1 MAALHSLFR
10 RASDLFRSGS
20 GTAQQL
26 KPPAADGEV
35 VFCKNNVCVHPA
47 VSPKNGVIHHPG
59 YLTIKV
65 HHDEVLGLSLR
76 LSWIPNASLKKNPR
90 SLENR
95 TPCSSPCRSP
105 SVCTSVCPSP
115 TAAHHRYRRSSAG
128 SVSQLHGPDDGTAS
142 CHMNCD
148 QQSVSSVIS
157 DMGSPQEEEQG
168 SLDSW
173 TASDQA
179 EMTASTAGS
188 PAGLPFDPSEEGDL
202 CPGAASAS
210 TLSKVPSCD
219 DEGSVSGTGCDG
231 SSSSAIGPEEVT
243 AALESMIS
251 GLNQIDA
258 ANGNGTQCSE
268 GPTAREKE
276 QSTTATGDESED
288 EKNQPTKFDE
298 RRAAAMSDAPWKDRG
313 DVRAGGDVLYC
324 QQQWHTEWN
333 GSIDEEQPTSSSRT
347 KPQLESLRSMTDSGI
362 ASGPAIMVS
371 RHSGSSSAD
380 LATCESGRSSGLASS
395 GSSEGPDSGQESPL
409 PGEDGSSR
417 LLERLRS
424 GSRFMLEEGTPEQLA
439 HAHNLSF
446 PDNGSFSGRSPSR
459 LSITKESP
467 CGQFSVDLGQMRSL
481 RLLFSNRECTSGQLV
496 IASRESQYKIFHFH
510 HGGLEK
516 LAPVLGDFDFLT
528 RGSKRKNENC
538 PYDHF
543 SVSKPQVSAE
553 ECHPEEGMWDTPV
566 DEEVWRQYMND
577 DGSIDDDFQLRK
589 LIFFRGLDPRLRKE
603 AWPLLLQH
611 YAFSSTFEE
620 REQIRNDRFL
630 EYQGIRKLR
639 ERMSPAEREAFWRN
653 VECTV
658 EKDVVRTDR
667 TNPFYAGDDNP
678 NIEIMKNIL
687 LNYAACNPSLGYTQ
701 GMSDLLAP
709 VLAEIQDESEAFW
722 CFVGLMQR
730 TIFVSSPKDGDMD
743 VNLEYMREL
752 LRTMTPRFYAHLKG
766 QRAQHPDAL
775 ELLFVHRWL
784 VLCFKRE
791 FVEAEALRMW
801 EACWSR
807 YHTDW
812 FHLFLGAAIVALYG
826 GDVVDQGMRP
836 DEMLLHF
843 SSLAAHMDG
852 ELVLRKA
859 RGLLHQFRLL
869 RSIPC
874 TLASLCELCGPGM
887 WDSGHVPVIECRRDH
902 GGRPCPHGGLELSAA
917 AVSEAVEAD
926 HGDEVP

>member
-1 MAALHSLFR
+1 MAALHTLFR
-10 RASDLFRSGS
+10 RASDLFRTSS
-20 GTAQQL
+20 GTPQQL

-35 VFCKNNVCVHPA
+35 VFCKNNVCVHPP
-47 VSPKNGVIHHPG
+47 VSSNNGVTHHPG

-65 HHDEVLGLSLR
+65 HHDES
-76 LSWIPNASLKKNPR
+76 I
-90 SLENR
+90 
-95 TPCSSPCRSP
+95 
-105 SVCTSVCPSP
+105 
-115 TAAHHRYRRSSAG
+115 SSA
-128 SVSQLHGPDDGTAS
+128 V
-142 CHMNCD
+142 
-148 QQSVSSVIS
+148 S
-157 DMGSPQEEEQG
+157 DMGSPPEEQG

-188 PAGLPFDPSEEGDL
+188 PPGLPLDSSDGDL
-202 CPGAASAS
+202 CGVGTSA
-210 TLSKVPSCD
+210 TVSKMPSCD
-219 DEGSVSGTGCDG
+219 DNGSVSGADCNG

-251 GLNQIDA
+251 GLNQIDTGSGVGA
-258 ANGNGTQCSE
+258 KNSADSKTVGVKESTATSVGNGEDVSAAFE
-268 GPTAREKE
+268 RNG
-276 QSTTATGDESED
+276 TT
-288 EKNQPTKFDE
+288 
-298 RRAAAMSDAPWKDRG
+298 MSDAPWKDVG
-313 DVRAGGDVLYC
+313 DVGPSCDTP
-324 QQQWHTEWN
+324 WHSEWN
-333 GSIDEEQPTSSSRT
+333 GSIDEPSSSRA
-347 KPQLESLRSMTDSGI
+347 KPQPESLRSMTDSGI

-371 RHSGSSSAD
+371 QHSGCSSAD
-380 LATCESGRSSGLASS
+380 LATCESGRSSGLVSS
-395 GSSEGPDSGQESPL
+395 GSSEGPDSGQQSPF
-409 PGEDGSSR
+409 PGDDGSNR

-439 HAHNLSF
+439 HAHNLTF
-446 PDNGSFSGRSPSR
+446 PDNASLCGRSPSR
-459 LSITKESP
+459 SSMSRESP

-481 RLLFSNRECTSGQLV
+481 RLLFSNRECTCGQLV

-510 HGGLEK
+510 HGGLER

-528 RGSKRKNENC
+528 RGKKRKNEHC

-553 ECHPEEGMWDTPV
+553 ECHPEEGLYSTLV
-566 DEEVWRQYMND
+566 DEEAWRQYMND

-589 LIFFRGLDPRLRKE
+589 AIFFRGLDPRLRRE

-611 YAFSSTFEE
+611 YAFTTTFEE

-630 EYQGIRKLR
+630 EYQDIRKLR

-687 LNYAACNPSLGYTQ
+687 LNYAACNPNLGYTQ

-743 VNLEYMREL
+743 LNLEYMREL
-752 LRTMTPRFYAHLKG
+752 LRLMTPRFYAHLES
-766 QRAQHPDAL
+766 QCEHYPDAL

-791 FVEAEALRMW
+791 FAEPEALQMW
-801 EACWSR
+801 EACWAR
-807 YHTDW
+807 YQTDW

-843 SSLAAHMDG
+843 SSLAGHMDG
-852 ELVLRKA
+852 DLVLRKA

-869 RSIPC
+869 PCIPC
-874 TLASLCELCGPGM
+874 TLAGLCELCGPGM
-887 WDSGHVPVIECRRDH
+887 WDSGHEPVVECRGGH
-902 GGRPCPHGGLELSAA
+902 GGRPCPHRGQDPVAPSSQGTGADAA
-917 AVSEAVEAD
+917 N
-926 HGDEVP
+926 HVP

>member
-1 MAALHSLFR
+1 MAALHSLIR
-10 RASDLFRSGS
+10 RASDLFRSS
-20 GTAQQL
+20 STMPQQL

-35 VFCKNNVCVHPA
+35 VFCKNNVCVHPP
-47 VSPKNGVIHHPG
+47 VSSKNGVTHHPG

-65 HHDEVLGLSLR
+65 HHDEALGLSLR
-76 LSWIPNASLKKNPR
+76 LSWIPNASLKRNPR

-115 TAAHHRYRRSSAG
+115 TVHHRFRLSSNDSENQPATDYG
-128 SVSQLHGPDDGTAS
+128 STCYLS
-142 CHMNCD
+142 CD
-148 QQSVSSVIS
+148 QQSVSSAVS
-157 DMGSPQEEEQG
+157 DMGSPQEEQG

-179 EMTASTAGS
+179 EMTASTTGS
-188 PAGLPFDPSEEGDL
+188 PPGLPLDPSNSDL
-202 CPGAASAS
+202 CYSGTASAA
-210 TLSKVPSCD
+210 LSKLPSCD
-219 DEGSVSGTGCDG
+219 DNGSVSGVDCNG
-231 SSSSAIGPEEVT
+231 SSFSAIGPEEVT

-251 GLNQIDA
+251 GLNQMDA
-258 ANGNGTQCSE
+258 GSSTGADTSAN
-268 GPTAREKE
+268 R
-276 QSTTATGDESED
+276 TTANTKEEVVSPTENGDMPAGI
-288 EKNQPTKFDE
+288 EKD
-298 RRAAAMSDAPWKDRG
+298 RAAMSDAPWKDTGDIRG
-313 DVRAGGDVLYC
+313 GGDTFYG
-324 QQQWHTEWN
+324 QPWHSEWN
-333 GSIDEEQPTSSSRT
+333 GSVEELPSSSQA
-347 KPQLESLRSMTDSGI
+347 KLQPESLRSMTDSGI

-371 RHSGSSSAD
+371 RHSGCSSAD

-395 GSSEGPDSGQESPL
+395 GSSEGPDSGQQSPL

-417 LLERLRS
+417 LLGRLRS
-424 GSRFMLEEGTPEQLA
+424 GSRFLLEEGTPEQLA
-439 HAHNLSF
+439 HARNLSF
-446 PDNGSFSGRSPSR
+446 PDTGSLSGRSPSR
-459 LSITKESP
+459 LSMSKENP
-467 CGQFSVDLGQMRSL
+467 CGLFSVDLGQMRSL
-481 RLLFSNRECTSGQLV
+481 RLLFSNRECTCGQLV

-528 RGSKRKNENC
+528 RGKKTKNEHC

-553 ECHPEEGMWDTPV
+553 ECHPEEGLYIKPV
-566 DEEVWRQYMND
+566 DEEVWRQYMSD

-589 LIFFRGLDPRLRKE
+589 AIFFRGLDPRLRKE

-611 YAFSSTFEE
+611 YAFSTTFEE

-630 EYQGIRKLR
+630 EYQDIRKLR

-687 LNYAACNPSLGYTQ
+687 LNYAACNPTLGYTQ

-743 VNLEYMREL
+743 LNLEYMREL
-752 LRTMTPRFYAHLKG
+752 LQLMTPRFYAHLDG
-766 QRAQHPDAL
+766 QRALYPDAL

-791 FVEAEALRMW
+791 FAEPEALQMW
-801 EACWSR
+801 EACWAR
-807 YHTDW
+807 YQTDW
-812 FHLFLGAAIVALYG
+812 FHLFLGVAIVALYG
-826 GDVVDQGMRP
+826 ADVVDQDMRP

-843 SSLAAHMDG
+843 SSLAGHMDG
-852 ELVLRKA
+852 DLVLRKA

-869 RSIPC
+869 PGIPC
-874 TLASLCELCGPGM
+874 SLAGLCELCGSGM
-887 WDSGHVPVIECRRDH
+887 WDSGHVPVVECRGGH
-902 GGRPCPHGGLELSAA
+902 GNRPCPHGGQDPVPLSGETTA
-917 AVSEAVEAD
+917 SD
-926 HGDEVP
+926 NHVP

>member
-20 GTAQQL
+20 GTPQQL
-26 KPPAADGEV
+26 KPLAADGEV

-47 VSPKNGVIHHPG
+47 VSSKNGVTHHPG

-65 HHDEVLGLSLR
+65 HHDEVLGLGLR

-115 TAAHHRYRRSSAG
+115 TAVHHRYRRSSAG
-128 SVSQLHGPDDGTAS
+128 SVSQLQAPDDGSAP
-142 CHMNCD
+142 CHLNCD

-188 PAGLPFDPSEEGDL
+188 PAGLPLDPSSEGE
-202 CPGAASAS
+202 PGAASAS
-210 TLSKVPSCD
+210 TLSKVPSCED
-219 DEGSVSGTGCDG
+219 DERSASGAACDG

-251 GLNQIDA
+251 GLNQIGA
-258 ANGNGTQCSE
+258 ANGDGTQCSE
-268 GPTAREKE
+268 GSAVREKE
-276 QSTTATGDESED
+276 QSTMATRDDLEE
-288 EKNQPTKFDE
+288 EKNEPAKFDE
-298 RRAAAMSDAPWKDRG
+298 KRVAAMSDAPWKDRG
-313 DVRAGGDVLYC
+313 DIRAGGDALYC
-324 QQQWHTEWN
+324 QQWHTEWN
-333 GSIDEEQPTSSSRT
+333 GSVDEPTGSSGRA
-347 KPQLESLRSMTDSGI
+347 KPQPESLRSMTDSGI
-362 ASGPAIMVS
+362 ASGPAIMVR

-446 PDNGSFSGRSPSR
+446 PDNGSLSGRSPSR
-459 LSITKESP
+459 LSMTKESP

-528 RGSKRKNENC
+528 RGTNKKSEPC

-577 DGSIDDDFQLRK
+577 DGSIDDDCQLRK
-589 LIFFRGLDPRLRKE
+589 LIFFRGLEPRLRRE

-743 VNLEYMREL
+743 LNLEYMREL
-752 LRTMTPRFYAHLKG
+752 LRTMTPRFYAHLKS

-791 FVEAEALRMW
+791 FAEAEALRMW

-807 YHTDW
+807 YQTDW

-859 RGLLHQFRLL
+859 RGLLHQFRQL
-869 RSIPC
+869 RRIPC
-874 TLASLCELCGPGM
+874 TLASLCELCGSGM
-887 WDSGHVPVIECRRDH
+887 WDSGHEPVIECRRDH
-902 GGRPCPHGGLELSAA
+902 GDRSCPHGGKQPSE
-917 AVSEAVEAD
+917 AVSEAAED
-926 HGDEVP
+926 DQVP

>member
-1 MAALHSLFR
+1 MAALHTLFR
-10 RASDLFRSGS
+10 RASDLFRTSS
-20 GTAQQL
+20 GTPQQL

-35 VFCKNNVCVHPA
+35 VFCKNNVCVHPP
-47 VSPKNGVIHHPG
+47 VSSNNGVTHHPG

-65 HHDEVLGLSLR
+65 HHDEILGLSLR

-115 TAAHHRYRRSSAG
+115 TVHHRQFRRGSTSSGNQPAPDEG
-128 SVSQLHGPDDGTAS
+128 ST
-142 CHMNCD
+142 CHLSCD
-148 QQSVSSVIS
+148 QQSISSAVS
-157 DMGSPQEEEQG
+157 DMGSPPEEQG

-188 PAGLPFDPSEEGDL
+188 PPGLPLDSSDGDL
-202 CPGAASAS
+202 CGVGTSA
-210 TLSKVPSCD
+210 TVSKMPSCD
-219 DEGSVSGTGCDG
+219 DNGSVSGADCNG

-251 GLNQIDA
+251 GLNQIDTGSGVGA
-258 ANGNGTQCSE
+258 KNSADSKTVAVKESPATSVGNGEDVSAAFE
-268 GPTAREKE
+268 RNG
-276 QSTTATGDESED
+276 TT
-288 EKNQPTKFDE
+288 
-298 RRAAAMSDAPWKDRG
+298 MSDAPWKDAG
-313 DVRAGGDVLYC
+313 DVGPSCDTP
-324 QQQWHTEWN
+324 WHSEWN
-333 GSIDEEQPTSSSRT
+333 GSIDEPSSSRA
-347 KPQLESLRSMTDSGI
+347 KPQPESLRSMTDSGI

-371 RHSGSSSAD
+371 QHSGCSSAD
-380 LATCESGRSSGLASS
+380 LATCESGRSSGLVSS
-395 GSSEGPDSGQESPL
+395 GSSEGPDSGQQSPF
-409 PGEDGSSR
+409 PGDDGSNR

-439 HAHNLSF
+439 HAHNLTF
-446 PDNGSFSGRSPSR
+446 PDNASLCGRSPSR
-459 LSITKESP
+459 SSMSRESP

-481 RLLFSNRECTSGQLV
+481 RLLFSNRECTCGQLV

-510 HGGLEK
+510 HGGLER

-528 RGSKRKNENC
+528 RGKKRKNEHC

-553 ECHPEEGMWDTPV
+553 ECHPEEGLYSTLV
-566 DEEVWRQYMND
+566 DEEAWRQYMND

-589 LIFFRGLDPRLRKE
+589 AIFFRGLDPRLRRE

-611 YAFSSTFEE
+611 YAFTTTFEE

-630 EYQGIRKLR
+630 EYQDIRKLR

-687 LNYAACNPSLGYTQ
+687 LNYAACNPNLGYTQ

-743 VNLEYMREL
+743 LNLEYMREL
-752 LRTMTPRFYAHLKG
+752 LRLMTPRFYAHLES
-766 QRAQHPDAL
+766 QCEHYPDAL

-791 FVEAEALRMW
+791 FAEPEALQMW
-801 EACWSR
+801 EACWAR
-807 YHTDW
+807 YQTDW

-843 SSLAAHMDG
+843 SSLAGHMDG
-852 ELVLRKA
+852 DLVLRKA

-869 RSIPC
+869 PCIPC
-874 TLASLCELCGPGM
+874 TLAGLCELCGPGM
-887 WDSGHVPVIECRRDH
+887 WDSGHEPVVECRGGH
-902 GGRPCPHGGLELSAA
+902 GGRPCPHRGQDPVAPSSQGTGADAA
-917 AVSEAVEAD
+917 N
-926 HGDEVP
+926 HVP

>member
-1 MAALHSLFR
+1 MAALHTLLR
-10 RASDLFRSGS
+10 RASDLFRTSS
-20 GTAQQL
+20 GTPQQL

-35 VFCKNNVCVHPA
+35 VFCKNNVCVHPP
-47 VSPKNGVIHHPG
+47 VSSKNGVTHHPG

-115 TAAHHRYRRSSAG
+115 TVHQRQFRRGSTSSGNQPAPDEG
-128 SVSQLHGPDDGTAS
+128 ST
-142 CHMNCD
+142 CHLSCD
-148 QQSVSSVIS
+148 QQSISSAVS
-157 DMGSPQEEEQG
+157 DMGSPPEEQG

-188 PAGLPFDPSEEGDL
+188 PAGLPLDPSE
-202 CPGAASAS
+202 
-210 TLSKVPSCD
+210 
-219 DEGSVSGTGCDG
+219 
-231 SSSSAIGPEEVT
+231 EEVT

-251 GLNQIDA
+251 GLNQIDT
-258 ANGNGTQCSE
+258 GNGVGSKSSLGCAAAPS
-268 GPTAREKE
+268 KE
-276 QSTTATGDESED
+276 TSVSSLGNGED
-288 EKNQPTKFDE
+288 TSGRFE
-298 RRAAAMSDAPWKDRG
+298 RNGTAMSDAPWKDAG
-313 DVRAGGDVLYC
+313 DIRAGGDTHYN
-324 QQQWHTEWN
+324 QPWHSEWN
-333 GSIDEEQPTSSSRT
+333 GSIDEPSSSRA
-347 KPQLESLRSMTDSGI
+347 KPQPESLRSMTDSGI

-371 RHSGSSSAD
+371 RHSGCSSAD
-380 LATCESGRSSGLASS
+380 LATCESGRSSGLVSS
-395 GSSEGPDSGQESPL
+395 GSSEGPDSGQQSPF
-409 PGEDGSSR
+409 PGDDGSNR

-446 PDNGSFSGRSPSR
+446 PDNASLSGRSPSR
-459 LSITKESP
+459 SSMSRESP
-467 CGQFSVDLGQMRSL
+467 CGQFSVDLSQMRSL
-481 RLLFSNRECTSGQLV
+481 RLLFSNRWRLSSESSTSSHG
-496 IASRESQYKIFHFH
+496 ARRAKTRTARTTTSR
-510 HGGLEK
+510 
-516 LAPVLGDFDFLT
+516 
-528 RGSKRKNENC
+528 C
-538 PYDHF
+538 P
-543 SVSKPQVSAE
+543 KPQVSAE
-553 ECHPEEGMWDTPV
+553 ECHPEEGLYSTPV
-566 DEEVWRQYMND
+566 DEEAWRQYMND

-589 LIFFRGLDPRLRKE
+589 AIFFRGLDPRLRKE

-611 YAFSSTFEE
+611 YAFSATFEE

-630 EYQGIRKLR
+630 EYQDIRKQR

-687 LNYAACNPSLGYTQ
+687 LNYAACNPNLGYTQ

-743 VNLEYMREL
+743 LNLEYMREL
-752 LRTMTPRFYAHLKG
+752 LRLMTPRFYAHLEC
-766 QRAQHPDAL
+766 QCEHYPDAL

-791 FVEAEALRMW
+791 FAEPEALQMW
-801 EACWSR
+801 EACWAR
-807 YHTDW
+807 YQTDW

-843 SSLAAHMDG
+843 SSLAGHMDG
-852 ELVLRKA
+852 DLVLRKA

-869 RSIPC
+869 PCIPC
-874 TLASLCELCGPGM
+874 TLAGLCELCGPGM
-887 WDSGHVPVIECRRDH
+887 WDSGHEPIIECRGSH
-902 GGRPCPHGGLELSAA
+902 GDRSCPHGGQDPVASSGAATAA
-917 AVSEAVEAD
+917 AAN
-926 HGDEVP
+926 HVP

>member
-1 MAALHSLFR
+1 MTGNGFVNSTELNVADPIGGGPHVR
-10 RASDLFRSGS
+10 RLTSRCMP
-20 GTAQQL
+20 QQL

-35 VFCKNNVCVHPA
+35 VFCKNNVCVHPP
-47 VSPKNGVIHHPG
+47 VSSKNGVTHHPG

-115 TAAHHRYRRSSAG
+115 TVHHRQFRRGSTSSGNQPAPDEG
-128 SVSQLHGPDDGTAS
+128 ST
-142 CHMNCD
+142 CHLSCD
-148 QQSVSSVIS
+148 QQSISSAIS
-157 DMGSPQEEEQG
+157 DMGSPPEEQG

-188 PAGLPFDPSEEGDL
+188 PPGLPLDSSDGDL
-202 CPGAASAS
+202 CGIGTSA
-210 TLSKVPSCD
+210 TVSKMPSCD
-219 DEGSVSGTGCDG
+219 DNGSVSGVDCNG

-251 GLNQIDA
+251 GLNQIDTASDVGARNSVDSKAVAVKESA
-258 ANGNGTQCSE
+258 AMLVENGENVPAAPERNGT
-268 GPTAREKE
+268 AI
-276 QSTTATGDESED
+276 
-288 EKNQPTKFDE
+288 
-298 RRAAAMSDAPWKDRG
+298 SDTPWKDAG
-313 DVRAGGDVLYC
+313 DVGPGGDTPYG
-324 QQQWHTEWN
+324 QPWHSEWN
-333 GSIDEEQPTSSSRT
+333 GSIDDPSSSRA
-347 KPQLESLRSMTDSGI
+347 KPQPESLRSMTDSGI

-371 RHSGSSSAD
+371 RHSGCSSAD
-380 LATCESGRSSGLASS
+380 LATCESGRSSGLVSS
-395 GSSEGPDSGQESPL
+395 GSSEGPDSGQQSPF
-409 PGEDGSSR
+409 PGEDSSNQ

-439 HAHNLSF
+439 HAHNLTF
-446 PDNGSFSGRSPSR
+446 PDNASLCGRSPSR
-459 LSITKESP
+459 SSMSRESP

-510 HGGLEK
+510 HGGLER

-528 RGSKRKNENC
+528 RGKARKNEHC

-553 ECHPEEGMWDTPV
+553 ECHPEEGLYSTLV
-566 DEEVWRQYMND
+566 DEDTWRQYMND

-589 LIFFRGLDPRLRKE
+589 AIFFRGLDPRLRRE

-611 YAFSSTFEE
+611 YAFTTTFEE

-630 EYQGIRKLR
+630 EYQDIRKLR
-639 ERMSPAEREAFWRN
+639 ERMSLAEREAFWRN

-667 TNPFYAGDDNP
+667 TNPFYAGDNNP

-687 LNYAACNPSLGYTQ
+687 LNYAACNPNLGYTQ

-743 VNLEYMREL
+743 LNLEYMREL
-752 LRTMTPRFYAHLKG
+752 LRLMTPRFYAHLES
-766 QRAQHPDAL
+766 QCEHYPDAL

-791 FVEAEALRMW
+791 FAEPEALQMW
-801 EACWSR
+801 EACWAR
-807 YHTDW
+807 YQTDW

-843 SSLAAHMDG
+843 SSLAGHMDG
-852 ELVLRKA
+852 DLVLRKA

-869 RSIPC
+869 PCIPC
-874 TLASLCELCGPGM
+874 TLAGLCELCGPGM
-887 WDSGHVPVIECRRDH
+887 WDSGHEPVVECRGGH
-902 GGRPCPHGGLELSAA
+902 GGRSCPHRGQDPVAPSSPGAGSAA
-917 AVSEAVEAD
+917 AN
-926 HGDEVP
+926 HVP

>member
-1 MAALHSLFR
+1 MAALHTLLR
-10 RASDLFRSGS
+10 RASDLFRTSS
-20 GTAQQL
+20 GTPQQL

-35 VFCKNNVCVHPA
+35 VFCKNNVCVHPP
-47 VSPKNGVIHHPG
+47 VSSKNGVTHHPG

-115 TAAHHRYRRSSAG
+115 TVHQRQFRRGSTSSGNQPAPDEG
-128 SVSQLHGPDDGTAS
+128 ST
-142 CHMNCD
+142 CHLSCD
-148 QQSVSSVIS
+148 QQSISSAVS
-157 DMGSPQEEEQG
+157 DMGSPPEEQG

-188 PAGLPFDPSEEGDL
+188 PAGLPLDPSEGDL
-202 CPGAASAS
+202 CGAGTSA
-210 TLSKVPSCD
+210 TVSKMPSCE
-219 DEGSVSGTGCDG
+219 DESVSGADCNG

-258 ANGNGTQCSE
+258 GSGVGSKSSLGCAAAPSKETSMSSLGNG
-268 GPTAREKE
+268 
-276 QSTTATGDESED
+276 ED
-288 EKNQPTKFDE
+288 TSGRFE
-298 RRAAAMSDAPWKDRG
+298 RNGTAMSDAPWKDTG
-313 DVRAGGDVLYC
+313 DIRAGGDTHYN
-324 QQQWHTEWN
+324 QPWHSEWN
-333 GSIDEEQPTSSSRT
+333 GSIDEPSSSRA
-347 KPQLESLRSMTDSGI
+347 KQQPESLRSMTDSGI

-371 RHSGSSSAD
+371 RHSGCSSAD
-380 LATCESGRSSGLASS
+380 LATCESGRSSGLVSS
-395 GSSEGPDSGQESPL
+395 GSSEGPDSGQQSPF
-409 PGEDGSSR
+409 PGDDGSNR

-439 HAHNLSF
+439 HAHNLTF
-446 PDNGSFSGRSPSR
+446 PDNASLSGRSPSR
-459 LSITKESP
+459 SSMSRESP
-467 CGQFSVDLGQMRSL
+467 CGQFSVDLSQMRSL
-481 RLLFSNRECTSGQLV
+481 RLLFSNRECTCGQLV

-510 HGGLEK
+510 HGGLER
-516 LAPVLGDFDFLT
+516 LAPVLGEFDFLT
-528 RGSKRKNENC
+528 RGKKSKNENC

-553 ECHPEEGMWDTPV
+553 ECHPEEGLYSTPV
-566 DEEVWRQYMND
+566 DEEAWRQYMND

-589 LIFFRGLDPRLRKE
+589 AIFFRGLDPRLRRE

-611 YAFSSTFEE
+611 YAFSTTFEE

-630 EYQGIRKLR
+630 EYQDIRKQR

-687 LNYAACNPSLGYTQ
+687 LNYAACNPNLGYTQ

-743 VNLEYMREL
+743 LNLEYMREL
-752 LRTMTPRFYAHLKG
+752 LRLMTPRFYAHLEC
-766 QRAQHPDAL
+766 QCEHYPDAL

-791 FVEAEALRMW
+791 FAEPEALQMW
-801 EACWSR
+801 EACWAR
-807 YHTDW
+807 YQTDW

-843 SSLAAHMDG
+843 SSLAGHMDG
-852 ELVLRKA
+852 DLVLRKA

-869 RSIPC
+869 PCIPC
-874 TLASLCELCGPGM
+874 TLAGLCELCGPGM
-887 WDSGHVPVIECRRDH
+887 WDSGHEPIIECRGSH
-902 GGRPCPHGGLELSAA
+902 GDRSCPHGGQDPMASSGTAA
-917 AVSEAVEAD
+917 AAAN
-926 HGDEVP
+926 HVP

>member
-173 TASDQA
+173 TASDHA

-268 GPTAREKE
+268 GSTAREKE
-276 QSTTATGDESED
+276 QSATSTGDELED
-288 EKNQPTKFDE
+288 EKNEPTKFDE
-298 RRAAAMSDAPWKDRG
+298 KRAAAMSDAPWKDRG

-324 QQQWHTEWN
+324 QQWHTEWN

-347 KPQLESLRSMTDSGI
+347 KPQPESLLSMTDSGI

-528 RGSKRKNENC
+528 WGTKTKNENC

-791 FVEAEALRMW
+791 FVEQEALRMW

-807 YHTDW
+807 YQTDW

-917 AVSEAVEAD
+917 VVSEAAEAD